1 MDRRKNGT
9 HQIRK
14 RTDVSPEMKL
24 SQNRIYLLCS
34 LKAAGFLHMQASAD
48 VAGFVLRAATMAYCE
63 HVFALKQFNV
73 NI

>member
-1 MDRRKNGT
+1 
-9 HQIRK
+9 
-14 RTDVSPEMKL
+14 MKL

-34 LKAAGFLHMQASAD
+34 LKAAGFLHMQAGAD